1 MNKIKLLIKILIV
14 IAVLISITIVA
25 IKFWK
30 KIVEEKKQT
39 DFDKMH
45 EKFVADMED
54 IEKEEGKK
62 LKELASRS
70 EYFILKNVIDQYITD
85 VNNLKKSQ
93 NNAESIIKKLD
104 EEYISFYNI
113 NQSNLINLFKEYGSD
128 NIFIIDK
135 VYIKDIDQIVSTYI
149 IYGRC
154 IDTETSTVKNDGFII
169 QKDDG
174 NSSYTLMLY
183 DYLEE
188 KQLLNLKENDVID
201 FETRQSIEK
210 NEYNTFERKLYSE
223 KDLVLDYWDRLEK
236 DWKYDKQH
244 LYTMLEEEYK
254 QNFNSEKE
262 FEEYINN
269 LNINLKYKD
278 YSINNTNNSYIC
290 VDLNNNIYTF
300 NRKSI
305 LEYTI
310 KIDMK

>member
-1 MNKIKLLIKILIV
+1 
-14 IAVLISITIVA
+14 
-25 IKFWK
+25 
-30 KIVEEKKQT
+30 
-39 DFDKMH
+39 
-45 EKFVADMED
+45 
-54 IEKEEGKK
+54 
-62 LKELASRS
+62 
-70 EYFILKNVIDQYITD
+70 
-85 VNNLKKSQ
+85 
-93 NNAESIIKKLD
+93 
-104 EEYISFYNI
+104 
-113 NQSNLINLFKEYGSD
+113 
-128 NIFIIDK
+128 
-135 VYIKDIDQIVSTYI
+135 
-149 IYGRC
+149 
-154 IDTETSTVKNDGFII
+154 
-169 QKDDG
+169 
-174 NSSYTLMLY
+174 MLY

>member
-14 IAVLISITIVA
+14 IAILISITIVA
-25 IKFWK
+25 IKIGK
-30 KIVEEKKQT
+30 KIVEEKKQA
-39 DFDKMH
+39 DFNNMH
-45 EKFVADMED
+45 EKFVADMEE

-62 LKELASRS
+62 LKELTSRS
-70 EYFILKNVIDQYITD
+70 EYFILKNVINQYITD
-85 VNNLKKSQ
+85 VNNFKKSQ

-223 KDLVLDYWDRLEK
+223 KELVLDYWDRLEK

-262 FEEYINN
+262 FEEYINT
-269 LNINLKYKD
+269 LNINLEYKD
-278 YSINNTNNSYIC
+278 YSINNTNNSYVC

-310 KIDMK
+310 KIDIK

>member
-169 QKDDG
+169 QKD
-174 NSSYTLMLY
+174 Y
-183 DYLEE
+183 
-188 KQLLNLKENDVID
+188 
-201 FETRQSIEK
+201 
-210 NEYNTFERKLYSE
+210 
-223 KDLVLDYWDRLEK
+223 
-236 DWKYDKQH
+236 
-244 LYTMLEEEYK
+244 
-254 QNFNSEKE
+254 
-262 FEEYINN
+262 
-269 LNINLKYKD
+269 
-278 YSINNTNNSYIC
+278 
-290 VDLNNNIYTF
+290 
-300 NRKSI
+300 
-305 LEYTI
+305 
-310 KIDMK
+310 

>member
-14 IAVLISITIVA
+14 IAILISITIVA
-25 IKFWK
+25 IKIGK
-30 KIVEEKKQT
+30 KIVEEKKQA
-39 DFDKMH
+39 DFNNMH
-45 EKFVADMED
+45 EKFVADMEE

-62 LKELASRS
+62 LKELTSRS

-85 VNNLKKSQ
+85 VNNFKKSQ

-201 FETRQSIEK
+201 FKTRQSIEK